1 MGGHGAHGQR
11 RINNMKVYQ
20 YIFYDNFS
28 CDITA
33 IQGTNLY
40 DVNTRAYAEYCSY
53 FGSKTKDDCGDPK
66 QTLLEF
72 CTWHEKH
79 KAGCNGASFD
89 SGYVDIIRNDF
100 EI

>member
-1 MGGHGAHGQR
+1 
-11 RINNMKVYQ
+11 MKVYQ
-20 YIFYDNFS
+20 YIFYDNYS
-28 CDITA
+28 DEMTP

-40 DVNTRAYAEYCSY
+40 EVNTRAYELYCDY
-53 FGSKTKDDCGDPK
+53 FGSKTQDDYGDPK

-79 KAGCNGASFD
+79 NFRCNGASFD
-89 SGYVDIIRNDF
+89 GGYVDIIRNDF

>member
-1 MGGHGAHGQR
+1 MR
-11 RINNMKVYQ
+11 RTNMKVYQ

-28 CDITA
+28 NEMTP

-40 DVNTRAYAEYCSY
+40 EVNARAYELYCDY
-53 FGSKTKDDCGDPK
+53 FGSKTQDDYGDPK

-79 KAGCNGASFD
+79 KGRYNGACIDDHYFD
-89 SGYVDIIRNDF
+89 IMRNDF